1 VDLTPKMVRSQFNL
15 TNNQEESNKNS
26 DHISN
31 NEIIRPIWLS
41 VSEAAKLGGVQTKT
55 IRRAIQYNYVKYKI
69 ISNRY
74 LIDFPTLI
82 TYLHTKT
89 KLKSKFNQF
98 GLGQYVDKWK

>member
-1 VDLTPKMVRSQFNL
+1 MFQKQINL
-15 TNNQEESNKNS
+15 TNNQEQLANESVDILNT
-26 DHISN
+26 
-31 NEIIRPIWLS
+31 EIAKPIWVS

-55 IRRAIQYNYVKYKI
+55 IRRAIQFNYIKYKI

-82 TYLHTKT
+82 AYLHTKT
-89 KLKSKFNQF
+89 KLKNKLNQY